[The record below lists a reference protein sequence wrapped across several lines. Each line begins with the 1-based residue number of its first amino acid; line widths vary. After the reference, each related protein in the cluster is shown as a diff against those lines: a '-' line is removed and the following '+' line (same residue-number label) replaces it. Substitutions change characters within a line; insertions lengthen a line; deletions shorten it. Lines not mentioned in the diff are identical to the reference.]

1 MSDAMRFFSSVR
13 IKGRV
18 AGLYQTPTTQR
29 FQTAPVD
36 SISLGFDGI
45 AGDRHAGLTRKSGGR
60 EPWYPRGTE
69 IRNERQ
75 LSLLSPHDLAAIAAG
90 MDIAEVRPEWIGG
103 NVLIEGIP
111 DFTLLPA
118 RTCLFFEGGV
128 TLRIDGLNVPCRFSG
143 RSIAQHY
150 PERQGLDLAFTKAAR
165 HARGLVGWVE
175 KPGVIHLGEAVEAR
189 VPEQWIYTNG
199 QND

>member
-1 MSDAMRFFSSVR
+1 MRFFPSLR
-13 IKGRV
+13 IKARV
-18 AGLYQTPTTQR
+18 AGLYRTPETER
-29 FQTAPVD
+29 FQTAPVETLT
-36 SISLGFDGI
+36 LGFDGI
-45 AGDRHAGLTRKSGGR
+45 TGDRHGGLTRRSGGR

-75 LSLLSPHDLAAIAAG
+75 LSLLSPDDLIAIAAG
-90 MDIAEVRPEWIGG
+90 MAVPEVRPEWIGG
-103 NVLIEGIP
+103 NLLIEGIA

-150 PERQGLDLAFTKAAR
+150 PEGEGLDLAFVKAAR
-165 HARGLVGWVE
+165 HARGLVGWIE
-175 KPGVIHLGEAVEAR
+175 KPGVIRMGEAVEAR
-189 VPEQWIYTNG
+189 VPEQWVYG
-199 QND
+199 AG

>member
-1 MSDAMRFFSSVR
+1 MRFFPSLR

-18 AGLYQTPTTQR
+18 AGLYRTTETER
-29 FQTAPVD
+29 FQTAPVETLT
-36 SISLGFDGI
+36 LGFDGI
-45 AGDRHAGLTRKSGGR
+45 TGDRHGGLTRRSGGR

-75 LSLLSPHDLAAIAAG
+75 LSLLSPDDLIAIAAG
-90 MDIAEVRPEWIGG
+90 MAVPEVRPEWIGG
-103 NVLIEGIP
+103 NLLIEGIP

-150 PERQGLDLAFTKAAR
+150 PEREGLDLAFVKAAR
-165 HARGLVGWVE
+165 HARGLVGWIE
-175 KPGVIHLGEAVEAR
+175 KPGVIRMGEAVEAR
-189 VPEQWIYTNG
+189 VPEQWVYG
-199 QND
+199 AG